1 MSVLVPDHEI
11 FNHLYNAMVHSAIS
25 TTVDSRYSYVMS
37 RHMNNHTDKHE
48 EAARLCREW
57 LRLIEKS
64 YNIRYKEK
72 GGYTYHLLK
81 PVSVPFQPVQ
91 VLKYAQCVSY
101 NIEIFRRNKD
111 YKLLVAW
118 INDIKGA
125 IIGAM
130 PEYKDAKWSEI

>member
-1 MSVLVPDHEI
+1 MADHP
-11 FNHLYNAMVHSAIS
+11 
-25 TTVDSRYSYVMS
+25 
-37 RHMNNHTDKHE
+37 DKHE
-48 EAARLCREW
+48 EAVRLCREW

-72 GGYTYHLLK
+72 GGYTYHLLR

-101 NIEIFRRNKD
+101 NIEVPGGIRD
-111 YKLLVAW
+111 HMLLVDW
-118 INDIKGA
+118 INDMMSA

-130 PEYKDAKWSEI
+130 PEYKKAKWSEI